1 MFLFWEGEAPNSV
14 AAGFVS
20 GKWTLIQIRRRRFFL
35 RGVKA
40 PLVLCRRLYSPKW
53 RQSVEEK
60 SWSRWRL
67 FGVSD
72 LEACGGGAPVTSR
85 DGGGQVEAE
94 ETRVVLMGS
103 YPSTR
108 PAYLMRGP
116 TEVGRVWFGP
126 QAC

>member
-1 MFLFWEGEAPNSV
+1 MSRAYGHTAYE
-14 AAGFVS
+14 
-20 GKWTLIQIRRRRFFL
+20 
-35 RGVKA
+35 
-40 PLVLCRRLYSPKW
+40 CSPKR

-116 TEVGRVWFGP
+116 TEVRPSLVWASGLLI
-126 QAC
+126 CLSSL